1 MDPLTILAV
10 AQTAYSGLKAGIAA
24 GKEIRSMAKD
34 LSDLWGSLAKLTQL
48 AAEPPQKGLF
58 NRKSAEQIAIE
69 RYTAKAEAQ
78 DLALKAKN
86 MFVGQ
91 YGLAAW
97 DQVQREVISIRKEIE
112 KERWEEAR
120 KQAQKMEDIREAAV
134 VSFIVI
140 LLLTIMMVVGI
151 ILLRS

>member
-1 MDPLTILAV
+1 
-10 AQTAYSGLKAGIAA
+10 
-24 GKEIRSMAKD
+24 
-34 LSDLWGSLAKLTQL
+34 
-48 AAEPPQKGLF
+48 
-58 NRKSAEQIAIE
+58 
-69 RYTAKAEAQ
+69 
-78 DLALKAKN
+78 
-86 MFVGQ
+86 
-91 YGLAAW
+91 LAAW

-134 VSFIVI
+134 VSFIVL